1 MLLLILEKYTGISG
15 NTSLI
20 LPAMVHMPGVNRLHN
35 DRQVCLW
42 LVRSI
47 SGSFL
52 GSSSVKSSP
61 KSKSIR
67 VPLDVVISVK
77 APSYLVGAFEYSYL
91 HRVAPLVV
99 ECSVYFSD
107 FGSVCFIGHIVVL
120 YTVIIGF

>member
-1 MLLLILEKYTGISG
+1 M
-15 NTSLI
+15 
-20 LPAMVHMPGVNRLHN
+20 NRLHN
-35 DRQVCLW
+35 GRQVYLL

-47 SGSFL
+47 SGSLL
-52 GSSSVKSSP
+52 GSGSSRSSP
-61 KSKSIR
+61 KSISIR

-107 FGSVCFIGHIVVL
+107 FGSVCFIGHIVVF